1 MKKILTGL
9 ILALGLVQVA
19 AAETARDRL
28 NAFFTNVNTMQSSF
42 IQEVFDEQGNLKQS
56 SRGTVFLVRPGRFR
70 WEYAQPEAHKIISDG
85 KDVYVYDVELEQVTI
100 KPMRQSL
107 SSAPVAMLLNK
118 QPVDSQFQVQAMQTE
133 DSSLSW
139 FHLVPHRRD
148 SDFTSMDL
156 GISERGIQEMVLND
170 KFGQQT
176 YVHFHGMQLDV
187 NIDPNRFRFTPPQGV
202 DVIGRPS

>member
-1 MKKILTGL
+1 MKKILAGL
-9 ILALGLVQVA
+9 ILALGLVQA
-19 AAETARDRL
+19 ASAETARDRL
-28 NAFFTNVNTMQSSF
+28 NTFFTNVNTMQSSF

-70 WEYAQPEAHKIISDG
+70 WEYAQPEAHKIVSDG

-118 QPVDSQFQVQAMQTE
+118 QPVDSQFRVQEMQTE

-156 GISERGIQEMVLND
+156 GISDRGIQEMVLND

-176 YVHFHGMQLDV
+176 YVHFHGMQLDI

-202 DVIGRPS
+202 DVIGKPS